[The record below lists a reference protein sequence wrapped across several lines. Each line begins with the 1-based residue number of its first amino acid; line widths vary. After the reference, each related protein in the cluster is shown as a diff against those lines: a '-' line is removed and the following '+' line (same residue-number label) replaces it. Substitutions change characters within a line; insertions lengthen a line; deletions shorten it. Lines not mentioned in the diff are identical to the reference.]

1 MTATEF
7 LRILLAAKA
16 ARANETERAQLME
29 LLRGQWQPDKVL
41 EALQTKDPAR

>member
-16 ARANETERAQLME
+16 ARANETERAHLMD
-29 LLRGQWQPDKVL
+29 LLKGPWRPDKVL
-41 EALQTKDPAR
+41 EALQTKDPVR